1 MPVFSGIWLRD
12 PPINSSRLSTP
23 STPFQLLL
31 STQIVWTI
39 ASGYNCSLLRTAG
52 SSDAIVFIL
61 FQESLGFCVDFDRS
75 PPSKIEPLLLPI
87 SQVVMEQQPSL
98 SSAHRASFRTPN
110 SQVPG
115 LETDCFMF
123 FLHHASPSASD
134 LACPRWGVPI
144 VVVDDPPSFR
154 TLNV

>member
-1 MPVFSGIWLRD
+1 M
-12 PPINSSRLSTP
+12 THP
-23 STPFQLLL
+23 STPVDSPPLQPPSNFFFPHRSSGPLCRV
-31 STQIVWTI
+31 TIVRCYKR
-39 ASGYNCSLLRTAG
+39 GR

-75 PPSKIEPLLLPI
+75 PPSKIDFLLLPI

-98 SSAHRASFRTPN
+98 SSLHRASFRTPN

-123 FLHHASPSASD
+123 FLHLAAPSASD
-134 LACPRWGVPI
+134 HACPRWGVVI

-154 TLNV
+154 TLDV